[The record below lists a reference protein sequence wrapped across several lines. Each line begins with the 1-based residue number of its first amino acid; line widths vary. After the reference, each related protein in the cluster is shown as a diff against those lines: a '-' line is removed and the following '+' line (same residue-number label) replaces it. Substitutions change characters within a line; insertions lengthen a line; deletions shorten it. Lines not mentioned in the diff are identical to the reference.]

1 MDEPIGELTESS
13 SEKEAVQDTGLK
25 AVLKVLG
32 PGLVTG
38 VADDDPSGVATY
50 SQAGAGFGMGLLWT
64 APLTLPLMYGV
75 QEICDRTALATGD
88 SIGTLVRRKFTR
100 AGRIVIGVLIVALLV
115 ANCLNVAADL
125 AAIGSGMELLHL
137 GSPHIW
143 AAIAGVALAL
153 VTVFG
158 SFDRI
163 AAIFKWLCLVLL
175 VYFAVLFVANVP
187 WGEVAAGVAGLRM
200 TWSWDSA
207 GLLVAVLG
215 TTISP
220 YMFFW
225 ESGHRVEEMREE
237 GGSPLAVPLDDR
249 PRRQSLRKLFLSRI
263 DVFVGMLVSVAAMLA
278 IMVAAASTVGRNGPQ
293 QLNTA
298 ADAAKALE
306 PIAGPAAAAIFAI
319 GFIATGVL
327 AVPVLASSGSIALAG
342 LLGKPWGFNDSPR
355 RAPLFYA
362 LIGVGLVG
370 GVAISAL
377 TDNPVQLLVLS
388 ATINGIAAA
397 PFLLVV
403 MLLSRD
409 RKLMG
414 THVNG
419 RLAATVGWLTTVIML
434 VAGMVGIWATIANP

>member
-1 MDEPIGELTESS
+1 MTELTESS
-13 SEKEAVQDTGLK
+13 SEKEAVEETGLK

-50 SQAGAGFGMGLLWT
+50 SQAGAAFGMGLLWT
-64 APLTLPLMYGV
+64 APLCLPLMYGV

-88 SIGTLVRRKFTR
+88 SLGTLVRRKFDRTAR
-100 AGRIVIGVLIVALLV
+100 VVIGVLIVALIV
-115 ANCLNVAADL
+115 ANCLNAAADL

-137 GSPHIW
+137 GPPHVW
-143 AAIAGVALAL
+143 AAVAGVGLAV
-153 VTVFG
+153 VTVLG
-158 SFDRI
+158 SFDKI
-163 AAIFKWLCLVLL
+163 AAVFKWLCLVLL

-187 WGEVAAGVAGLRM
+187 WGEVAAGTIGLRM
-200 TWSWDSA
+200 TWNWASA

-237 GGSPLAVPLDDR
+237 GDNPLAVPLDER

-263 DVFVGMLVSVAAMLA
+263 DVFVGMFVSVAAMLA
-278 IMVAAASTVGRNGPQ
+278 IMVATASTIGRNGPQ

-342 LLGKPWGFNDSPR
+342 LLGKPWGFNKSTR
-355 RAPLFYA
+355 RAPLFYV

-370 GVAISAL
+370 GVAISAVN
-377 TDNPVQLLVLS
+377 DNPVQLLVLS

-403 MLLSRD
+403 MLVSGD
-409 RKLMG
+409 HKLMG
-414 THVNG
+414 RHVNG
-419 RLAATVGWLTTVIML
+419 RLAAWVGWLTTVIML
-434 VAGMVGIWATIANP
+434 VAGAVGIYTMIANP